1 MTKKVLIGMSGGV
14 DSSAAAILLKKQ
26 GYEVTGVTLS
36 LCPNGS
42 CCNFEAYMDAKRV
55 CNTLG
60 IDHFIYTA
68 EDEFNKYVIDD
79 FINSYMN
86 ARTPNPCIECN
97 KYLKFGLMYDKAK
110 ALGIDYLATG
120 HYAKSEYSERYNRW
134 VIKKAKNKA
143 KDQTYFLY
151 VIPKEIID
159 KIIFPLAD
167 FEFKEE
173 IRKIASENDIK
184 VASKHDSEDICFIP
198 DGDYKKY
205 LKAHVDS
212 KKIKSGN
219 IVLSDGTILGKH
231 NGLINYTIGQRKGLG
246 ISYKEPLYVIRL
258 DAIKNEVIVG
268 NEKELYKDEL
278 HANKIN
284 LQAIDSAY
292 EPIKCFVKIR
302 YSAKEVPATIKQI
315 NDDEI
320 EVKFEESQKAITKG
334 QSVVF
339 YDEEG
344 VVLGGGIIM

>member
-14 DSSAAAILLKKQ
+14 DSSAAAILLKEQ

-68 EDEFNKYVIDD
+68 EEEFNKYVIDD
-79 FINSYMN
+79 FIDSYMN

-110 ALGIDYLATG
+110 QLGIDYIATG
-120 HYAKSEYSERYNRW
+120 HYAKSEYSEKYNRW
-134 VIKKAKNKA
+134 VIKKAKNIV
-143 KDQTYFLY
+143 KDQSYFLY

-159 KIIFPLAD
+159 KVIFPLAD
-167 FEFKEE
+167 YEFKEE
-173 IRKIASENDIK
+173 IREIASKNDIK

-205 LKAHVDS
+205 LKAHVDN

-219 IVLSDGTILGKH
+219 IVLMDGTILGKH
-231 NGLINYTIGQRKGLG
+231 DGLINYTIGQRKGLG
-246 ISYKEPLYVIRL
+246 ISYKEPLYVVNL
-258 DAIKNEVIVG
+258 DIIKNEVVVG
-268 NEKELYKDEL
+268 SEKDLYKSEL
-278 HANKIN
+278 HANRIKRTGIR
-284 LQAIDSAY
+284 AISFF
-292 EPIKCFVKIR
+292 IKKRNKMGLLCL
-302 YSAKEVPATIKQI
+302 YWQI
-315 NDDEI
+315 YKKTET
-320 EVKFEESQKAITKG
+320 SPQITSEKTL
-334 QSVVF
+334 SIS
-339 YDEEG
+339 
-344 VVLGGGIIM
+344 LMN